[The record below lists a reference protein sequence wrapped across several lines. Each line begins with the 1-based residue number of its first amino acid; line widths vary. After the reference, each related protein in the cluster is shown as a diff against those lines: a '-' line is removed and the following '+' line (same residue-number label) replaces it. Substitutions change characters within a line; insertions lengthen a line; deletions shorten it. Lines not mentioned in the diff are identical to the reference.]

1 MLNKAKAILKDNN
14 HRLVIILGDN
24 ITTSD
29 ERGVKTLLTLFDSN
43 TDFSGGYAADKVVGK
58 AAAMIY
64 VLLGVKKLYADV
76 ISCGAKD
83 IIEKNGIILEYGM
96 VVPHIVNRAGNGMC
110 PMEMAVGDE
119 TDPKKAVQSI
129 RTRLKELSTK

>member
-14 HRLVIILGDN
+14 HRLVIIIDDN

-29 ERGVKTLLTLFDSN
+29 ERGVKTLLTLLDSN
-43 TDFSGGYAADKVVGK
+43 TNFSGGYAADKVVGK

-76 ISCGAKD
+76 ISCGAKA
-83 IIEKNGIILEYGM
+83 IIEKSGIILEYGM
-96 VVPHIVNRAGNGMC
+96 VVPYIVNRAGNGMC